1 MAPVLPGPLLKS
13 GMRMNKFGLLTT
25 AGLLVL
31 GTVLMSQTQ
40 KPAQAKKPAAA
51 AAVKPGL
58 AASIGRGKQVYHDQC
73 LACHQ
78 EDALGVQ
85 NMNPPLVKTK
95 FVMGDK
101 TALVRIVLK
110 GMQGQDIDGDS
121 YHNVMAAHA
130 DLSDQQIADVL
141 TYIRNNFGNKAS
153 AVKAAEVKAIRA
165 KTK

>member
-1 MAPVLPGPLLKS
+1 
-13 GMRMNKFGLLTT
+13 MNKFGLLTT
-25 AGLLVL
+25 GGLLVL
-31 GTVLMSQTQ
+31 GTVLVSQTQ
-40 KPAQAKKPAAA
+40 KPTQVKKPVTP
-51 AAVKPGL
+51 AVKPGL
-58 AASIGRGKQVYHDQC
+58 AASLERGKQVYHDQC

-95 FVMGDK
+95 FVLGDK